1 MRQEDGCDD
10 GQSRIHSIPNLF
22 VREVLLGVFKTIH
35 RRSGSG
41 GGDPDEKV
49 DLQTCGKEMT
59 ERGHGVRKARATEGP
74 RDLGTE
80 TRRLGFALH

>member
-1 MRQEDGCDD
+1 VRQEDGCDN

-41 GGDPDEKV
+41 GGDPDEV
-49 DLQTCGKEMT
+49 NLQACEGGNGPIGQASFIALTACYAQAVILSGGGHLQ
-59 ERGHGVRKARATEGP
+59 RG
-74 RDLGTE
+74 
-80 TRRLGFALH
+80 